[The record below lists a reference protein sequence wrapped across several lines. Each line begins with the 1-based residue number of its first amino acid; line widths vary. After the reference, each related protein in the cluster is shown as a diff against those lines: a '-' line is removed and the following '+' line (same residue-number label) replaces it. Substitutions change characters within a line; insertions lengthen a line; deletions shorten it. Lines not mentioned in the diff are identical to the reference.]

1 MENVST
7 ELIIRF
13 SGQLKMDDTGPIIK
27 RFRRLLLDESRD
39 LLDADQLVS
48 LMVNVLTQY
57 LDDQQ
62 RIQILRCFSMFFKAL

>member
-1 MENVST
+1 
-7 ELIIRF
+7 
-13 SGQLKMDDTGPIIK
+13 MDDTGPIIK